1 MKKCPTGWRN
11 EPSRHSLAARGF
23 QTRHIRT
30 RGILLIRNEPDRN
43 EPEIPY
49 VFGVGYNRVKYLVGR
64 ITETKDLVEYGGLE
78 NENIEEVVGY
88 LIDEIKGSSS
98 YMGAV
103 ARDEKYKM
111 DVENIMYALE
121 DYSESG
127 ILHGEVPKRDEVIN
141 HLIALLYVFKKAMG
155 V

>member
-1 MKKCPTGWRN
+1 MKKSPIGWKN

-30 RGILLIRNEPDRN
+30 RGISLIRNEPD
-43 EPEIPY
+43 IPY
-49 VFGVGYNRVKYLVGR
+49 VFGAGYNRVKYLVGR
-64 ITETKDLVEYGGLE
+64 ITETKDLVEYGGLG

-88 LIDEIKGSSS
+88 LIDEIRGSSLYLS
-98 YMGAV
+98 AV
-103 ARDEKYKM
+103 ARDEEYRM

-127 ILHGEVPKRDEVIN
+127 ILHGEIPERDEVIN